1 MPLAAQAV
9 ALNSARHC
17 PNKCWGRGV
26 CAAGGVC
33 QCEPGYVGDDCS
45 SLAPCPG
52 DCSGRGQCAHGQCFC
67 DPGWGGVNCSSPLPC
82 PNGCSDQGV
91 CVNGQCYCDP
101 GYSADDCSVAPH
113 VDAVLTIS
121 PLTLV
126 VLAVLAVLVG
136 IAAGAGLK
144 AASDQRRRARLI
156 RYIQES
162 DAQAPF
168 VSGEL
173 RDAVTSGSGWR

>member
-1 MPLAAQAV
+1 
-9 ALNSARHC
+9 
-17 PNKCWGRGV
+17 
-26 CAAGGVC
+26 
-33 QCEPGYVGDDCS
+33 
-45 SLAPCPG
+45 
-52 DCSGRGQCAHGQCFC
+52 
-67 DPGWGGVNCSSPLPC
+67 
-82 PNGCSDQGV
+82 V